1 MLGTSGLSTVQ
12 VRQAPKTLPGT
23 KAGVPLAVKYALGPA
38 YVSATVAKVSL
49 IPAPP
54 LPFGDLLGRSV
65 LSAAVVTVKRRRAR
79 SPKWK
84 VRGRGP
90 RGTGHRLPEASPSG
104 AQSTSASNC
113 DSTCDMLSTWG
124 AHERPRAQTFYG
136 GPATQAAF
144 AWHVPPF
151 QTLSIHRL
159 FVWFRPSQ
167 PLLPAVG
174 MVGALLKS
182 RFPDASQGRPCGS
195 RASPGA
201 SLQCPH
207 LIPGHRP
214 YFLEAWVILPGPGMW
229 AVPPGPQR
237 PLVGGGCLLQGPWPR
252 QRLPTWR

>member
-1 MLGTSGLSTVQ
+1 MGHRARQLRTVTAR
-12 VRQAPKTLPGT
+12 VTCCLPGELMRD
-23 KAGVPLAVKYALGPA
+23 P
-38 YVSATVAKVSL
+38 VAQ
-49 IPAPP
+49 A
-54 LPFGDLLGRSV
+54 F
-65 LSAAVVTVKRRRAR
+65 
-79 SPKWK
+79 
-84 VRGRGP
+84 
-90 RGTGHRLPEASPSG
+90 
-104 AQSTSASNC
+104 N
-113 DSTCDMLSTWG
+113 
-124 AHERPRAQTFYG
+124 G

-214 YFLEAWVILPGPGMW
+214 YFLEAWVIREARFPAWAWDVGSATRTPEASWW
-229 AVPPGPQR
+229 AVAVCCRAPGHA
-237 PLVGGGCLLQGPWPR
+237 GGCLLGGDTVAPGQGVPAGG
-252 QRLPTWR
+252 